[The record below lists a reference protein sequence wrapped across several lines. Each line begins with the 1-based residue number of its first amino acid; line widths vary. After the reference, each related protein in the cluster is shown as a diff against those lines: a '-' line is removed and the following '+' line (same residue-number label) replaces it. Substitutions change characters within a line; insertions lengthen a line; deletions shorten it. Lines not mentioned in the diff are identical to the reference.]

1 MDSLD
6 GTSYDVLISGTG
18 IQQSLLAL
26 ALSRS
31 GKKILHVDKDDTYG
45 GPEAALS
52 LQEAEQWVEKLNSAK
67 QSRFSNASITKSDEA
82 AQSLSPSRA
91 YNLSLA
97 PTLIYTRSGL
107 LPILVSSNTNAQL
120 DFMAVGAWFVFEKQ
134 EQDGRLARIPNGRE
148 DIFADPSLTLKMK
161 GQLMKFVRF
170 IGAFEEKPET
180 WQPHRNTPFTTFL
193 SEQFGLHAVDSLMA
207 LCLSLET
214 PEKTTTEF
222 ALPRIA
228 RHLRSIGVFG
238 AGFGSVTPKWGG
250 LSEIIQVACRACAVG
265 GGTYVLGQGISIID
279 HAQSDED
286 DIEEIPREPEKP
298 DVSQD
303 IHNMITEG
311 EGFVDINPDSLDE
324 LESGI
329 KEQSLDD
336 LLAAAGYSIAGVEE
350 EKPTP
355 AVDESA
361 EKQTPA
367 ASASEKKSLY
377 SVQLSNGEKVSSQ
390 FIVGCSDD
398 LPGSLPF
405 TTIGNKVS
413 DAQPDAASRSVTIIS
428 SPMQHLF
435 VTAAEGGVS
444 PAGAVVIFPA
454 GSLSNTSHPPVQI
467 MVHSSDTGECPQG
480 QCIVYASTALTGQQ
494 GQQLLAQAISSLL
507 AAHDNEAKALWS
519 LVYEQ
524 HSEMGILSPE
534 ASQSS
539 ILKFQDAPLDFA
551 FDDAII
557 ENVQAAW
564 QKILP
569 EADDFMVFRDRGEA
583 TEEDA
588 EAQEENEE

>member
-6 GTSYDVLISGTG
+6 GSSYDVLISGTG

-31 GKKILHVDKDDTYG
+31 GKKVLHVDKDDTYG

-67 QSRFSNASITKSDEA
+67 QTRFSNASITKSAEGE
-82 AQSLSPSRA
+82 QKLSPSRA

-97 PTLIYTRSGL
+97 PTLVYTRSGL
-107 LPILVSSNTNAQL
+107 LPILVSSKTNEQL
-120 DFMAVGAWFVFEKQ
+120 EFMAVGGWFVFEKQ
-134 EQDGRLARIPNGRE
+134 EDDARVVRVPNGRE

-161 GQLMKFVRF
+161 GQLMKFLRF
-170 IGAFEEKPET
+170 VAAFEEKPET
-180 WQPHRNTPFTTFL
+180 WQPHRDTPFVDFL
-193 SEQFGLHAVDSLMA
+193 SEQFGLPAVDTLLA

-238 AGFGSVTPKWGG
+238 PGFGAVIPKWGG
-250 LSEIIQVACRACAVG
+250 LSEVVQVACRACAVG
-265 GGTYVLGQGISIID
+265 GGIYVLGQGISSIEP
-279 HAQSDED
+279 AQSED
-286 DIEEIPREPEKP
+286 DDVEEIPREPEKP

-311 EGFVDINPDSLDE
+311 EGFVDTNSESLDE

-336 LLAAAGYSIAGVEE
+336 LLAAAGYSIAGVED

-355 AVDESA
+355 AAGEPV
-361 EKQTPA
+361 EKQT
-367 ASASEKKSLY
+367 ASTAMPSEKKSLY
-377 SVQLSNGEKVSSQ
+377 SVQLSNGEKVSAQ

-398 LPGSLPF
+398 LPGSLPAA
-405 TTIGNKVS
+405 TIGTKVAG
-413 DAQPDAASRSVTIIS
+413 AQPDTVSRRITIIS

-435 VTAAEGGVS
+435 VTVAEGGVS
-444 PAGAVVIFPA
+444 PAGAVVVFPA
-454 GSLSNTSHPPVQI
+454 GSLSSAAHPPVQI

-480 QCIVYASTALTGQQ
+480 QCIAYASTAVTGQQ
-494 GQQLLAQAISSLL
+494 GQELLAEAIKALL
-507 AAHDNEAKALWS
+507 AAQDGEAQALWS
-519 LVYEQ
+519 LSYEQ
-524 HSEMGILSPE
+524 HAE
-534 ASQSS
+534 AVAPSTETFQSS
-539 ILKFQDAPLDFA
+539 ILKFQDPPLDFV

-564 QKILP
+564 QTILP
-569 EADDFMVFRDRGEA
+569 EADDFMVFGERN
-583 TEEDA
+583 ED
-588 EAQEENEE
+588 AQEEAEDEE

>member
-52 LQEAEQWVEKLNSAK
+52 LQEAEQWVEKLKSAK
-67 QSRFSNASITKSDEA
+67 QSRFSNASITRSDEA

-97 PTLIYTRSGL
+97 PTLVYTRSGL
-107 LPILVSSNTNAQL
+107 LPILVSSKTNAQL

-180 WQPHRNTPFTTFL
+180 WQPHRNTPFATFL
-193 SEQFGLHAVDSLMA
+193 SEQFGLQAVDSLMA
-207 LCLSLET
+207 LCLSLEV

-265 GGTYVLGQGISIID
+265 GGTYVLGQGISLIE

-286 DIEEIPREPEKP
+286 DVEEIPREPEKP

-311 EGFVDINPDSLDE
+311 EGFIDTNPETLDE

-336 LLAAAGYSIAGVEE
+336 LLAAAGYSIAGFEE

-355 AVDESA
+355 AADEPA
-361 EKQTPA
+361 EKQAPA
-367 ASASEKKSLY
+367 ATASEKSLY
-377 SVQLSNGEKVSSQ
+377 NVHLSNGEKVSTQ

-398 LPGSLPF
+398 LPGSVPS
-405 TTIGNKVS
+405 TTIGTKVS
-413 DAQPDAASRSVTIIS
+413 GAQPDAASRSVTIIS
-428 SPMQHLF
+428 SPMQYLF

-454 GSLSNTSHPPVQI
+454 GSLANTSHPPVQI

-480 QCIVYASTALTGQQ
+480 QCIAYASTALTGQQ
-494 GQQLLAQAISSLL
+494 GQELLAEAIDSLL
-507 AAHDNEAKALWS
+507 AAHDGEAKALWS
-519 LVYEQ
+519 LAYEQ
-524 HSEMGILSPE
+524 HSETGAPSSE

-569 EADDFMVFRDRGEA
+569 EADDFMVFSDRGEDA
-583 TEEDA
+583 EEET

>member
-6 GTSYDVLISGTG
+6 GSSYDVLISGTG

-31 GKKILHVDKDDTYG
+31 GKKVLHVDKDDTYG

-67 QSRFSNASITKSDEA
+67 QTRFSNASITKSAEGE
-82 AQSLSPSRA
+82 QKLSPSRA

-97 PTLIYTRSGL
+97 PTLVYTRSGL
-107 LPILVSSNTNAQL
+107 LPILVSSKTNEQL
-120 DFMAVGAWFVFEKQ
+120 EFMAVGGWFVFEKQ
-134 EQDGRLARIPNGRE
+134 EDDARVVRVPNGRE

-161 GQLMKFVRF
+161 GQLMKFLRF
-170 IGAFEEKPET
+170 VAAFEEKPET
-180 WQPHRNTPFTTFL
+180 WQPHRDTPFVDFL
-193 SEQFGLHAVDSLMA
+193 SEQFGLPAVDTLLA

-238 AGFGSVTPKWGG
+238 PGFGAVISKWGG
-250 LSEIIQVACRACAVG
+250 LSEVVQVACRACAVG
-265 GGTYVLGQGISIID
+265 GGIYVLGQGISSIEP
-279 HAQSDED
+279 AQSED
-286 DIEEIPREPEKP
+286 DDVEEIPREPEKP

-311 EGFVDINPDSLDE
+311 EGFVDTNSESLDE

-336 LLAAAGYSIAGVEE
+336 LLAAAGYSIAGVED

-355 AVDESA
+355 AAGETVER
-361 EKQTPA
+361 QT
-367 ASASEKKSLY
+367 ASTAMPSEKKSLY
-377 SVQLSNGEKVSSQ
+377 SVQLSNGEKVSAQ

-398 LPGSLPF
+398 LPGSLPAA
-405 TTIGNKVS
+405 TVGTKVAG
-413 DAQPDAASRSVTIIS
+413 AQPDTVSRRITIIS

-435 VTAAEGGVS
+435 VTVAEGGVS
-444 PAGAVVIFPA
+444 PAGAVVVFPA
-454 GSLSNTSHPPVQI
+454 GSLSSAAHPPVQI

-480 QCIVYASTALTGQQ
+480 QCIAYASTAVTGQQ
-494 GQQLLAQAISSLL
+494 GQELLAEAIKALL
-507 AAHDNEAKALWS
+507 AAQDGEAQALWS
-519 LVYEQ
+519 LSYEQ
-524 HSEMGILSPE
+524 HAE
-534 ASQSS
+534 AVAPSTETSQSS
-539 ILKFQDAPLDFA
+539 ILKFQDPPLDFV

-564 QKILP
+564 QTILP
-569 EADDFMVFRDRGEA
+569 EADDFMVFGERN
-583 TEEDA
+583 ED
-588 EAQEENEE
+588 AQEEAEDEE

>member
-6 GTSYDVLISGTG
+6 GSSYDVLISGTG

-31 GKKILHVDKDDTYG
+31 GKKVLHVDKDDTYG

-67 QSRFSNASITKSDEA
+67 QTRFSNASITKSAEGE
-82 AQSLSPSRA
+82 QKLSPSRA

-97 PTLIYTRSGL
+97 PTLVYTRSGL
-107 LPILVSSNTNAQL
+107 LPILVSSKTNDQL
-120 DFMAVGAWFVFEKQ
+120 EFMAVGGWFVFEKQ
-134 EQDGRLARIPNGRE
+134 EDDARVVRVPNGRE

-161 GQLMKFVRF
+161 GQLMKFLRF
-170 IGAFEEKPET
+170 VAAFEEKPET
-180 WQPHRNTPFTTFL
+180 WQPHRDTPFVDFL
-193 SEQFGLHAVDSLMA
+193 SEQFGLPAVDTLLA

-238 AGFGSVTPKWGG
+238 PGFGAVIPKWGG
-250 LSEIIQVACRACAVG
+250 LSEVVQVACRACAVG
-265 GGTYVLGQGISIID
+265 GGIYVLGQGISSIEP
-279 HAQSDED
+279 AQSED
-286 DIEEIPREPEKP
+286 DDVEEIPREPEKP

-311 EGFVDINPDSLDE
+311 EGFVDTNSKSLDE

-336 LLAAAGYSIAGVEE
+336 LLAAAGYSIAGVED

-355 AVDESA
+355 AAGETVER
-361 EKQTPA
+361 QT
-367 ASASEKKSLY
+367 ASTAMPSEKKSLY
-377 SVQLSNGEKVSSQ
+377 SVQLSNGEKVSAQ

-398 LPGSLPF
+398 LPGSLPAA
-405 TTIGNKVS
+405 TVGTKVAG
-413 DAQPDAASRSVTIIS
+413 AQPDTVSRRITIIS

-435 VTAAEGGVS
+435 VTVAEGGVS
-444 PAGAVVIFPA
+444 PAGAVVVFPA
-454 GSLSNTSHPPVQI
+454 GSLSSAAHPPVQI

-480 QCIVYASTALTGQQ
+480 QCIAYASTAVTGQQ
-494 GQQLLAQAISSLL
+494 GQELLAEAIKALL
-507 AAHDNEAKALWS
+507 AAQDGEAQALWS
-519 LVYEQ
+519 FSYEQ
-524 HSEMGILSPE
+524 HAE
-534 ASQSS
+534 AVAPSTETSQSS
-539 ILKFQDAPLDFA
+539 ILKFQDPPLDFV

-564 QKILP
+564 QTILP
-569 EADDFMVFRDRGEA
+569 EADDFMVFGERN
-583 TEEDA
+583 ED
-588 EAQEENEE
+588 AQEEAEDEE